1 MRPRLIYC
9 AACGIS
15 GISIR
20 AALDNTK
27 RLRMAAIS
35 RTKTYAARQTII
47 DEGEPAELLFNITG
61 GPVNIAQT
69 STR

>member
-1 MRPRLIYC
+1 
-9 AACGIS
+9 
-15 GISIR
+15 
-20 AALDNTK
+20 
-27 RLRMAAIS
+27 MAAIS